1 MGGGLWILGAPFFFF
16 CFLLF
21 LGFLLVDWPLP
32 PACPCPPTPIPFSLC
47 SQSYKHESQCSC
59 RSCPSRKSVEKRLG
73 AVVLRGAR
81 LMTDP
86 PGNSSQSMLSKLAS
100 ARSKAMPP
108 AGS

>member
-1 MGGGLWILGAPFFFF
+1 MDTRSSFFFF

-86 PGNSSQSMLSKLAS
+86 PGNYSQSMLSKLAS